1 MTRWTDAPI
10 VGGSYSDDTRPFS
23 VQDTVNYM
31 VVYAEKDGTRSP
43 KMLRG
48 VPGFSEVADTGS
60 AAPIRGMS
68 NVEGLLLVVAGRTL
82 YRVDT
87 KYDCHAIGTIPGVGR
102 VSMAHNQV
110 TGGNQVAIANGLG
123 GYVYDTRDGTLVQ
136 ITDEGFPGAVSFNY
150 LDSYILGLEPGRRFA
165 FTSELADALSYNTLD
180 QYEAESSPDAL
191 VGHAVNHR
199 EWWLMGER
207 TIEIF
212 ANTGAETGTFQ
223 RTTGSGIEVGL
234 ASAFAKANLDNSLFW
249 LGSDGVVYRANGY
262 TPQRISTFPIEQ
274 AISRCNTKTAFA
286 FTFEDKGHKVFYLTF
301 QDGHT
306 WGYDVAS
313 QEWHRRQSKGLDR
326 WRINDLVK
334 WNGRWIAGDYTNG
347 KLYALDWD
355 VQDEAGQTLEKIR
368 VTGVLSDQQNAVIVN
383 AIALVIDT
391 GQPQKNVNPI
401 VQKTYEQ
408 TIIDDDPYLLYPLN
422 DPSNVAIELIQGF
435 DGSYSGETYE
445 RQMASLLPNGEGG
458 CAYFDS
464 IDAVVSTP
472 SSDILANLVYP
483 FTIEGWI
490 RVTQPVSN
498 LQEYFIFRG
507 TNLSVGVDVDFFGRG
522 HLRRWQSSSG
532 FDLTTDD
539 HAADPGAVYYIAA
552 TSAENE
558 MKFYING
565 ALVKTTA
572 YGIGDATRSAEPS
585 LIGALVTGLEEGN
598 RRAIQNVAIYRKVLS
613 HSQISNHWRAA
624 QP

>member
-87 KYDCHAIGTIPGVGR
+87 KYDCHVIGTIPGVGR

-123 GYVYDTRDGTLVQ
+123 GYVYDTRDGTLAQ

-355 VQDEAGQTLEKIR
+355 VQDEAGQTLEKMR

-391 GQPQKNVNPI
+391 GQPPARYTKQVLTPTSVYKYKQVSSEDTNDYHDPA
-401 VQKTYEQ
+401 Y
-408 TIIDDDPYLLYPLN
+408 DDSAW
-422 DPSNVAIELIQGF
+422 PSGPTPFCNEVPHP
-435 DGSYSGETYE
+435 DG
-445 RQMASLLPNGEGG
+445 A
-458 CAYFDS
+458 
-464 IDAVVSTP
+464 
-472 SSDILANLVYP
+472 
-483 FTIEGWI
+483 GWPQ
-490 RVTQPVSN
+490 VK
-498 LQEYFIFRG
+498 G
-507 TNLSVGVDVDFFGRG
+507 TNWDLNTKMWLRGKFHVDAPFALTFVVFVDNYVTMWINGVLYLSPDEGDTGEPYTHQVVVNASDLVAGQNSIAILGVDVG
-522 HLRRWQSSSG
+522 
-532 FDLTTDD
+532 
-539 HAADPGAVYYIAA
+539 VYCYIACKM
-552 TSAENE
+552 S
-558 MKFYING
+558 G
-565 ALVKTTA
+565 SV
-572 YGIGDATRSAEPS
+572 
-585 LIGALVTGLEEGN
+585 
-598 RRAIQNVAIYRKVLS
+598 
-613 HSQISNHWRAA
+613 
-624 QP
+624 